1 MFKNY
6 LKITLAVMRRRKFFT
21 FISLFGISITL
32 TILIVLTAFYEHMFA
47 GKYPESNRDR
57 TLFSNMIEEQ
67 DTTGGGMRRG
77 PMSISYIKKYISTLK
92 TPEKVGFSS
101 SPNTVNTY
109 GNGKKLELYF
119 KYTDPIFW
127 EILSFEFLEGKPI
140 TQQNFDNND
149 VVAVINDQTRDDY
162 FGKGVS
168 AVGKTIEI
176 NGQNLRV
183 IGVVR
188 GSPITRL
195 VVSADVYMPYHLQK
209 ADPLNPSYNGT
220 YMPIVMAK
228 SAGDLPLVQA
238 EYQEVVRRIPLQ
250 QDGGFKPHVLR
261 ATLDPYFESFM
272 KSGPLGSDAD
282 GKTQQR
288 FYLFATLFALFF
300 MSLPAINLVNINI
313 SRILERSSEIGI
325 RKAFG
330 ASSKTLVYQFVLENI
345 LLTLFGGAMALTIAA
360 LFLWWFN
367 SSRFI
372 DYADLTINWTVVA
385 VTIALSLVFGLMSGV
400 FPAWRM
406 SKLPIVDALR
416 A

>member
-47 GKYPESNRDR
+47 GKYPEVYRDR
-57 TLFSNMIEEQ
+57 SLFATMIEEQ
-67 DTTGGGMRRG
+67 DTASGGMRRG
-77 PMSISYIKKYISTLK
+77 PMSIYFIKKYISTLK

-109 GNGKKLELYF
+109 GNGKKLKLYY
-119 KYTDPIFW
+119 KYTDANFW
-127 EILSFEFLEGKPI
+127 EILSFDFLEGKPI
-140 TQQNFDNND
+140 TQQHFDNND
-149 VVAVINDQTRDDY
+149 AVAVITDQTRDDY
-162 FGKGVS
+162 FGKGVP

-188 GSPITRL
+188 GSPITRMM
-195 VVSADVYMPYHLQK
+195 VSADVYMPYHLEK
-209 ADPLNPSYNGT
+209 TDPLNTSYNGP
-220 YMPIVMAK
+220 YQPIVL
-228 SAGDLPLVQA
+228 AGSVQDVPRVQA
-238 EYQEVVRRIPLQ
+238 EFAEIVPRIPLN
-250 QDGGFKPHVLR
+250 DEGGFKPHVLH
-261 ATLDPYFESFM
+261 AKLEPYFESFM
-272 KSGPLGSDAD
+272 MSGPLGGSN
-282 GKTQQR
+282 GKAQQR

-300 MSLPAINLVNINI
+300 MSLPAINLVNINV

-345 LLTLFGGAMALTIAA
+345 LLTLIGGAMALFIAGM
-360 LFLWWFN
+360 FIWWFN
-367 SSRFI
+367 GSQLI
-372 DYADLTINWTVVA
+372 DYADLSINWTVVV
-385 VTIALSLVFGLMSGV
+385 VTLALSLVFGLMSGV

-406 SKLPIVDALR
+406 SKLPIVEALK